1 MDYNQYYRLRRG
13 NVKAFRELY
22 SVELRRMWFI
32 CYHIT
37 QDVSK
42 AAPLLL
48 SGWKKAMEQVVV
60 KSPDV
65 PKDSFTALVST
76 EFFKMA
82 SQGMES
88 DEDYE
93 TLPLPSVSEKYAAF
107 IQGIKQLAYE
117 ERYIYLLT
125 TFGGLNT
132 TAVSE
137 LMGISF
143 DEAREKIVSISA
155 KAQDTPEIKK
165 MGLRDSV
172 YLSTQFKSP
181 DGKPFEN
188 IEIPQTLIAAL
199 EHDYML
205 MMRQQGK
212 SASLSKIRKEPENMK
227 STAKQSQ
234 KTALKKAGFK
244 YTKPIVITA
253 VVLAVVTAAAIVL
266 PKIFGT
272 ASSTRITTYQVEEI
286 TYGNVST
293 TISGSGTLTPVTQE
307 TVTSTYAGE
316 VSSVNF
322 TVGDE
327 VAEGDVLAVVT
338 SDNGD
343 EEITAPCDGILI
355 EFPVEAGTE
364 VAAGGSVAM
373 IMGKDGFTMGIA
385 VDELNISSVAL
396 GQEVSFAIDAVEGDY
411 TGSVTAISYNG
422 STSGGTT
429 AYQITATVGYVE
441 GVYPGMSASAEIV
454 IEDSGDGLL
463 VPVDA
468 VGTSGDD
475 NYVYLAPSG
484 AELGMSYEEGE
495 IDLNGLT
502 KVTVET
508 GMSDGSYMMIE
519 SDELAEGDLI
529 VITQIT
535 STLTGSDSE
544 GESGGFGGMGGFPGG
559 GGMDFGDFDFENF
572 DPSQFPQGGGEFP
585 GMGN

>member
-1 MDYNQYYRLRRG
+1 MDYDQYYRLRRG

-22 SVELRRMWFI
+22 SMELRRMWFV

-48 SGWKKAMEQVVV
+48 SGWKKAMERVVV

-65 PKDSFTALVST
+65 PKDSFTTLTST
-76 EFFKMA
+76 EIFKMA
-82 SQGMES
+82 SQGIES

-93 TLPLPSVSEKYAAF
+93 SLPIPSVSPKYAAF
-107 IQGIKQLAYE
+107 IKGIKQLAYE

-132 TAVSE
+132 ASISQ

-143 DEAREKIVSISA
+143 DETKKRISSISS
-155 KAQDTPEIKK
+155 KAQDAPEIKK
-165 MGLRDSV
+165 MGLHDSV
-172 YLSTQFKSP
+172 YLSTLFKSP
-181 DGKPFEN
+181 DGKPFEIIN
-188 IEIPQTLIAAL
+188 IPPALIAAL

-212 SASLSKIRKEPENMK
+212 SPTLSNTGKEPKNMK
-227 STAKQSQ
+227 ATAKSNQ
-234 KTALKKAGFK
+234 KAAAKKAGFK

-253 VVLAVVTAAAIVL
+253 IILAVVIAAVIIL
-266 PKIFGT
+266 PKLLNK
-272 ASSTRITTYQVEEI
+272 ASATRITTYQVEKV

-293 TISGSGTLTPVTQE
+293 TIGGSGTLTPVTQE
-307 TVTSTYAGE
+307 TLTSTYAGE
-316 VSSVNF
+316 ISSVNF
-322 TVGDE
+322 AVGDE

-338 SDNGD
+338 SDNGE
-343 EEITAPCDGILI
+343 EEITTPCDGILI
-355 EFPVEAGTE
+355 EFPVKSGDE

-373 IMGKDGFTMGIA
+373 VMGKDGFTMGIA
-385 VDELNISSVAL
+385 VDELNISSIAL
-396 GQEVSFAIDAVEGDY
+396 AQEVSFTIDAVDGDY

-429 AYQITATVGYVE
+429 AYQITATVDYVK

-484 AELGMSYEEGE
+484 ADLGTSYEEEE
-495 IDLNGLT
+495 IDLNDLT

-508 GMSDGSYMMIE
+508 GMSDGSYIIIE

-535 STLTGSDSE
+535 STLTGSDNE
-544 GESGGFGGMGGFPGG
+544 GESGGFGGMGGFP

-572 DPSQFPQGGGEFP
+572 DPSQFPQGGGGFP